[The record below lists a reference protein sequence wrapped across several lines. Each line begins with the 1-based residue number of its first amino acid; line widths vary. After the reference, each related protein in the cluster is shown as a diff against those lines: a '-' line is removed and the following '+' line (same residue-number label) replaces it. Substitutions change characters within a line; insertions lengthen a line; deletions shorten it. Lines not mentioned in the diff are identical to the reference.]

1 ASTGNADFTASNRF
15 VIPFARVPMRN
26 APPGTRCAHEDGRKG
41 CESMRPGSD
50 SGQGLS
56 TEKKKNTKSIR
67 EVRPCLQEKMENQ
80 TVWHRP
86 QPLPFRSGI

>member
-1 ASTGNADFTASNRF
+1 
-15 VIPFARVPMRN
+15 MRN

-56 TEKKKNTKSIR
+56 TEEKKKKKRKKEKKKKKNTKSIR

-86 QPLPFRSGI
+86 QPLPSRSGI